1 MTPIPVTES
10 PTQTRFQN
18 EARPLAYISLLG
30 FLSVSVQSVCGLSL
44 KESAISTA
52 FIIAT
57 SIPGALIWRFL
68 KPAAGSLEEFTGMG
82 MALGSIA
89 VALINI
95 VYRSFS
101 YGMPIATL
109 ILCTLAIGLF
119 WVKKSHKVVFDESH
133 VRTSIFH
140 AQFIV
145 ACVLGYISAIS
156 NYVFPY
162 FIASI
167 IALII
172 SQLAKRYRNAQILLY
187 VATMSIGWCI
197 TNMNKSLNGQN
208 FPFWRW
214 ISNDAIYDTSY
225 SVGIGRFGIRDNILY
240 SNHSSKGY
248 LLTYSWAGEF
258 ANVTHIHQLSISTVS
273 FAVFGLLGIGFVA
286 ISIAKFLLQ
295 SVLASHLSVALIFC
309 QASFPEPFLLGEY
322 LKLNNTISILWLLC
336 LVYTILCVKAV
347 EIRSSVIALCV
358 LIPVVT
364 YGKFHFGIVAILFS
378 TYLFD
383 FRSSYTELKQVKF
396 ASLYKQIVTMGL
408 PAIISIVVFFKLI
421 NFPNRWPYSFKFD
434 SWIVSNAVLLV
445 LFRFIGLRS
454 RGVADLKRYV
464 RTSNLIVLSSLSYY
478 LYSMGANNSIYIVS
492 AAVILST
499 FPLASIVDTAIEKLN
514 HIEKIIIYG
523 ICCFISL
530 VALFISGNHT
540 WNFPNYLRSGTLTLR
555 SLLYIEYQYLMMPL
569 MFMLVSFCLLFV
581 SIFMKLKTLF
591 VRIKFGHLAI
601 LVIISMN
608 FGLFLSI
615 PLKSVIL
622 NSQYDAGIKQSFPI
636 DTEIVEAG
644 EYIRDN
650 TSRLSIVASNRI
662 CNAELPD
669 SMETPGWPP
678 GSMPDCGNL
687 NFLTS
692 ISAISERRQFLEAPA
707 FENTIGP
714 FLSPDSFR
722 RYSLLLEVF
731 NNPNASNIDSL
742 KASGVTVLLLDRGL
756 LYSRSIFDYGT
767 ILFQNK
773 TITVL
778 LV

>member
-1 MTPIPVTES
+1 
-10 PTQTRFQN
+10 
-18 EARPLAYISLLG
+18 
-30 FLSVSVQSVCGLSL
+30 
-44 KESAISTA
+44 
-52 FIIAT
+52 
-57 SIPGALIWRFL
+57 
-68 KPAAGSLEEFTGMG
+68 MG

-109 ILCTLAIGLF
+109 ILFTLAIGLF
-119 WVKKSHKVVFDESH
+119 CVKKSHKVVFDESH

-336 LVYTILCVKAV
+336 LVYTIICVKAV

-396 ASLYKQIVTMGL
+396 ASLYKQIVIMGL
-408 PAIISIVVFFKLI
+408 PAIISIVIFFKLI

-523 ICCFISL
+523 ICSFSFLAAFLISRD
-530 VALFISGNHT
+530 HT
-540 WNFPNYLRSGTLTLR
+540 KNFWNYLKPGALSLKR
-555 SLLYIEYQYLMMPL
+555 SLYVDYQYLIMPL
-569 MFMLVSFCLLFV
+569 IFIFVFLCLLFL
-581 SIFMKLKTLF
+581 FTLKNVRTLF
-591 VRIKFGHLAI
+591 TKSRFAPLAI

-608 FGLFLSI
+608 FGIFMSI

-636 DTEIVEAG
+636 DDEIVEAG
-644 EYIRDN
+644 EFIRDN

-662 CNAELPD
+662 CNAALPD
-669 SMETPGWPP
+669 SMATPGWPP
-678 GSMPDCGNL
+678 GSMPECGNL

-714 FLSPDSFR
+714 FLSSDSLL
-722 RYSLLLEVF
+722 RYKLLLEVF
-731 NNPNASNIDSL
+731 NNPNSSSVNLL
-742 KASGVTVLLLDRGL
+742 KESGVTILLIDRDLG
-756 LYSRSIFDYGT
+756 YSSNIFDFGKV
-767 ILFQNK
+767 LFQNQK
-773 TITVL
+773 ITVIS
-778 LV
+778 V

>member
-1 MTPIPVTES
+1 MAPFSDTES
-10 PTQTRFQN
+10 PTQGSFQN
-18 EARPLAYISLLG
+18 QTRLLAYLFLLG
-30 FLSVSVQSVCGLSL
+30 FLSVSIQSVCGLSL
-44 KESAISTA
+44 RESLISTTYL
-52 FIIAT
+52 IAT
-57 SIPGALIWRFL
+57 SVPGAIIWRSL
-68 KPAAGSLEEFTGMG
+68 KPTANSLEELTGMG

-95 VYRSFS
+95 IYRSFS
-101 YGMPIATL
+101 YGIPIATL
-109 ILCTLAIGLF
+109 MLCILAIGLF
-119 WVKKSHKVVFDESH
+119 CVKKSHKEIFDQSH
-133 VRTSIFH
+133 FRTSIYH
-140 AQFIV
+140 AQFIAV
-145 ACVLGYISAIS
+145 CVLGYISAIS

-172 SQLAKRYRNAQILLY
+172 SQLTKRYSKVHILLY
-187 VATMSIGWCI
+187 VTTMSIGWCVA
-197 TNMNKSLNGQN
+197 NVNKSLNGQN

-258 ANVTHIHQLSISTVS
+258 ANITQINQLSISTLS
-273 FAVFGLLGIGFVA
+273 FAVFGLLGIGFA
-286 ISIAKFLLQ
+286 TLTIGKFLLQ

-336 LVYTILCVKAV
+336 LVYTILHVKAV
-347 EIRSSVIALCV
+347 EIRSSVITLCV

-383 FRSSYTELKQVKF
+383 FRSSFTELKQVKF
-396 ASLYKQIVTMGL
+396 ASFYKQIVMIGL

-454 RGVADLKRYV
+454 RGVSDLKRYV
-464 RTSNLIVLSSLSYY
+464 LTSNLIVLSSLSYY

-492 AAVILST
+492 AAVILCA
-499 FPLASIVDTAIEKLN
+499 FPLAGIVDTAIEKLN

-523 ICCFISL
+523 ICSFSFLAAFLISRD
-530 VALFISGNHT
+530 HT
-540 WNFPNYLRSGTLTLR
+540 KNFWNYLRPGALSLKR
-555 SLLYIEYQYLMMPL
+555 SLYLNYQYLILPL
-569 MFMLVSFCLLFV
+569 TFVFVVSCLLFL
-581 SIFMKLKTLF
+581 FTLKNFRTLLTKSRF
-591 VRIKFGHLAI
+591 APLAI
-601 LVIISMN
+601 LVVISMN

-622 NSQYDAGIKQSFPI
+622 NSQYGAGIKQSFPI

-669 SMETPGWPP
+669 SMETPGWPA
-678 GSMPDCGNL
+678 GTMPECGNL

-692 ISAISERRQFLEAPA
+692 ISAISERRQFLEAPV

-714 FLSPDSFR
+714 FLTTESFLRYKILLRLFASPNDDDIT
-722 RYSLLLEVF
+722 Y
-731 NNPNASNIDSL
+731 L
-742 KASGVTVLLLDRGL
+742 KNSGVNVLFLDR
-756 LYSRSIFDYGT
+756 SIKFSPQIYKYGRL
-767 ILFQNK
+767 LFQNQTV
-773 TITVL
+773 TIFAI
-778 LV
+778 